1 VAVLAA
7 AGFTVAV
14 AVFFAGV
21 ALAAAGFAVA
31 VAVVAVF
38 GAAGFR
44 VVVLAAVVIFAAV
57 VFAAVVL
64 AAADFAGAVMAAV
77 VLGLAV
83 RVAVPD
89 VRAAFE
95 VVSTA
100 AGADARRDRVPPVE
114 ARADPARVRGAGP
127 SFRRRSW
134 SCEDIH
140 LTSVGGQDT
149 SRRGRTRNSPHGR
162 QAGAM

>member
-1 VAVLAA
+1 VAA
-7 AGFTVAV
+7 
-14 AVFFAGV
+14 FFAGV
-21 ALAAAGFAVA
+21 ALVAAGFAVA
-31 VAVVAVF
+31 VAVAAVF
-38 GAAGFR
+38 GAAAFR
-44 VVVLAAVVIFAAV
+44 VVLAAAGLAV
-57 VFAAVVL
+57 AVFAAVVL

-77 VLGLAV
+77 VFGV

-134 SCEDIH
+134 SCEDMH

-149 SRRGRTRNSPHGR
+149 ARRGRTRNSPHGR

>member
-1 VAVLAA
+1 VAADFAMAVFFAGAALAA
-7 AGFTVAV
+7 AVFVAGAALAVAAFAVAAFAV
-14 AVFFAGV
+14 AVFFAG
-21 ALAAAGFAVA
+21 A
-31 VAVVAVF
+31 VAVVAGF
-38 GAAGFR
+38 GAATFR
-44 VVVLAAVVIFAAV
+44 VVA
-57 VFAAVVL
+57 VFAAVV
-64 AAADFAGAVMAAV
+64 AAV
-77 VLGLAV
+77 VLGLGV

-149 SRRGRTRNSPHGR
+149 ARRGRTRNSPHGR

>member
-1 VAVLAA
+1 
-7 AGFTVAV
+7 
-14 AVFFAGV
+14 
-21 ALAAAGFAVA
+21 
-31 VAVVAVF
+31 
-38 GAAGFR
+38 
-44 VVVLAAVVIFAAV
+44 VVLAAVALAVV

-64 AAADFAGAVMAAV
+64 AAADFAGAVVAAAV
-77 VLGLAV
+77 VFGLGV

-95 VVSTA
+95 VVSTV